1 MPTASQAM
9 RTRNA
14 CHATSVACA
23 RPATPPFELGAP
35 STSGEGGDSDEYEQQ
50 GHERSDVLGPDD
62 AEKDYDNCHDT
73 RRHVAKKKKQLPC
86 SSAIR
91 HGSHRLG
98 RWLVHQSRE
107 QGSLVP
113 VNLLGGYVRAVRRI
127 VELLSSPNALWSTRS
142 SVIIESVSASL
153 AEASRDQRLLSA
165 GVWLCDHAG
174 VNQIGPEC
182 DRIAH

>member
-1 MPTASQAM
+1 
-9 RTRNA
+9 
-14 CHATSVACA
+14 
-23 RPATPPFELGAP
+23 
-35 STSGEGGDSDEYEQQ
+35 
-50 GHERSDVLGPDD
+50 
-62 AEKDYDNCHDT
+62 
-73 RRHVAKKKKQLPC
+73 
-86 SSAIR
+86 
-91 HGSHRLG
+91 
-98 RWLVHQSRE
+98 
-107 QGSLVP
+107 

-182 DRIAH
+182 DRIAP